1 MDNSQIKK
9 YILLLEL
16 PLDKAISLDDIKR
29 AYIRLSKKYHPD
41 TASVEYKDGKKFTE
55 LTRSK
60 DYLIDNLDYVNRII
74 ANGQINSS
82 YSSSYSPFNIFDDS
96 DDEFEDFD
104 FSWFGTFYREQQRR
118 EAEERIKKEA
128 EQRRREE
135 AQRRHAEEER
145 KRKAEEERKRRE
157 AEEKRR
163 KEEYE
168 RKQREEAKRKFQYNL
183 KKDAIL
189 NDIKAFHSSL
199 KKDDYFGNDYAKINE
214 EIMTFTRNVNN
225 NVYSS
230 IQELTNAYN
239 NLINKIKAIKTI
251 SQVKTQKRRRNTII
265 SCLSGIAA
273 VVVFVIL
280 LFEIILPISN
290 VKVSAWT

>member
-29 AYIRLSKKYHPD
+29 AYRRLSKKYHPD

-55 LTRSK
+55 LTRAK
-60 DYLIDNLDYVNRII
+60 DYLIENLDYVNRII
-74 ANGQINSS
+74 ANGQINST

-145 KRKAEEERKRRE
+145 KRKAEEERKIADLYIKEVEKRFNKKVTVKILE
-157 AEEKRR
+157 EDIFYMAEE
-163 KEEYE
+163 YH
-168 RKQREEAKRKFQYNL
+168 Q
-183 KKDAIL
+183 
-189 NDIKAFHSSL
+189 
-199 KKDDYFGNDYAKINE
+199 DYAIKNPE
-214 EIMTFTRNVNN
+214 EMEK
-225 NVYSS
+225 
-230 IQELTNAYN
+230 EL
-239 NLINKIKAIKTI
+239 IE
-251 SQVKTQKRRRNTII
+251 SGRQKN
-265 SCLSGIAA
+265 S
-273 VVVFVIL
+273 
-280 LFEIILPISN
+280 
-290 VKVSAWT
+290 